1 MNYLF
6 YRNGIICLLLIV
18 LIRANAQSGTPFR
31 MRPSTSIQNI
41 TIDSLFQTSDTL
53 DIFNNTTNIY
63 GLSVDMSVIAL
74 SSDFLARIVLADN
87 ENHQYLVAESYR
99 EISNNDTL
107 TFVDYC
113 EETSLL
119 NGILPTQLYI
129 YINNAKVI
137 IDTISISISSSSIH
151 HSPSMVRA
159 YRDSINI
166 LQIQEKVNKINEYNE
181 AHNKY
186 WVAAVTEIGA
196 LPFEEKMRIL
206 DCPLSICTGG
216 MEYYS
221 GGIFEIGNIHEA
233 PINGTSNYIKE
244 FDWRNRHGKNWM
256 TPVKDQHSFPY
267 CSSFTTN
274 GCAEAMAKLYFNRDI
289 EYDLSDKE
297 LASCCDCFND
307 PDNPQGTTFDKT
319 LEYIKEHGVVMEH
332 DDSLYNNS
340 PQVCVR
346 DQITPSDS
354 LKIGG
359 YDLLTANNEDAIRKY
374 LLDYGPL
381 LAGITVVETDGN
393 RTIKWSHAMVLTG
406 YKIIEEGDNIVD
418 IAPNLYPFYYGK
430 TITEN
435 DTTYIGRT
443 CWIFKNSWGTNWN
456 NDGYMYVLFENLQP
470 LYLFKITGPIV
481 TKDYNENSVV
491 CEDADGDGYYFW
503 GIGSRPNTLPSWA
516 PWDSD
521 GDDSDPSVGPIINY
535 ERLLDILPDHHSIV
549 NINSSNTSTNVFHGQ
564 YIHYHTEIKPG
575 VVFTVNN
582 RLNFYNGSKLKICNG
597 SVLEIVEN
605 GFLNNVILEIEP
617 GSKIYLKEG
626 GKIKLASENSFSP
639 PIGTIV
645 EIENGEIY

>member
-1 MNYLF
+1 MRYLIVKK
-6 YRNGIICLLLIV
+6 GIICIILMILV
-18 LIRANAQSGTPFR
+18 QANAQSGAPFK
-31 MRPSTSIQNI
+31 MRPSTSIQKI
-41 TIDSLFQTSDTL
+41 TIDSLFQNSDTL
-53 DIFNNTTNIY
+53 NIFDNTSNIY
-63 GLSVDMSVIAL
+63 GLAVDMSVIAL
-74 SSDFLARIVLADN
+74 SPNFLVRIILTDDDDN
-87 ENHQYLVAESYR
+87 QYLVAESYR
-99 EISNNDTL
+99 EISEGDTL
-107 TFVDYC
+107 LFEDYC

-119 NGILPTQLYI
+119 NGITATQLFI
-129 YINNAKVI
+129 YVNNAKVFV
-137 IDTISISISSSSIH
+137 DTIDVSIASSSIH
-151 HSPSMVRA
+151 NSPSLVQA
-159 YRDSINI
+159 YRDSVNL

-186 WVAAVTEIGA
+186 WVAAVTEIGL
-196 LPFEEKMRIL
+196 LPFEEKMRSL

-233 PINGTSNYIKE
+233 PLNSTSSYIKE

-267 CSSFTTN
+267 CASFATN
-274 GCAEAMAKLYFNRDI
+274 GCAEAMAKLYYNREV

-297 LASCCDCFND
+297 LASCCDDFN
-307 PDNPQGTTFDKT
+307 PLEKPKGTTLDRT
-319 LEYIKEHGVVMEH
+319 LKYIKEHGVVMEH

-359 YDLLTANNEDAIRKY
+359 YSYLVANNEDAIRKY
-374 LLDYGPL
+374 LFDYGPL
-381 LAGITVVETDGN
+381 LAGIRVVETVGDS
-393 RTIKWSHAMVLTG
+393 ILEWPHAMVLTG

-418 IAPNLYPFYYGK
+418 IAPNLYPNDFGI

-443 CWIFKNSWGTNWN
+443 CWIFKNSWGKNFN
-456 NDGYMYVLFENLQP
+456 NDGYMYVLFENLSP
-470 LYLFKITGPIV
+470 LRLYKITGPIV

-503 GIGSRPNTLPSWA
+503 GIGPQPNTLPSWA

-521 GDDSDPSVGPIINY
+521 GDDSDPSVGPINNY
-535 ERLLDILPDHHSIV
+535 GKLQDILPDHHYIV

-564 YIHYHTEIKPG
+564 YIHFHTEIKSG

-582 RLNFYNGSKLKICNG
+582 RLNFYNGSRLKICSG
-597 SVLEIVEN
+597 AELEIVEN
-605 GFLNNVILEIEP
+605 GFLNNVILDIEP
-617 GSKIYLKEG
+617 GCEIRLREG
-626 GKIKLASENSFSP
+626 GKIKLASGNSFSP

-645 EIENGEIY
+645 EMENGEIY

>member
-1 MNYLF
+1 
-6 YRNGIICLLLIV
+6 
-18 LIRANAQSGTPFR
+18 
-31 MRPSTSIQNI
+31 
-41 TIDSLFQTSDTL
+41 
-53 DIFNNTTNIY
+53 
-63 GLSVDMSVIAL
+63 
-74 SSDFLARIVLADN
+74 
-87 ENHQYLVAESYR
+87 
-99 EISNNDTL
+99 
-107 TFVDYC
+107 
-113 EETSLL
+113 
-119 NGILPTQLYI
+119 
-129 YINNAKVI
+129 
-137 IDTISISISSSSIH
+137 
-151 HSPSMVRA
+151 
-159 YRDSINI
+159 
-166 LQIQEKVNKINEYNE
+166 
-181 AHNKY
+181 
-186 WVAAVTEIGA
+186 
-196 LPFEEKMRIL
+196 
-206 DCPLSICTGG
+206 
-216 MEYYS
+216 
-221 GGIFEIGNIHEA
+221 
-233 PINGTSNYIKE
+233 
-244 FDWRNRHGKNWM
+244 
-256 TPVKDQHSFPY
+256 
-267 CSSFTTN
+267 
-274 GCAEAMAKLYFNRDI
+274 
-289 EYDLSDKE
+289 
-297 LASCCDCFND
+297 
-307 PDNPQGTTFDKT
+307 
-319 LEYIKEHGVVMEH
+319 MEH